1 MGTLSLTQLRVAG
14 ISVCIQGS
22 LASHALPSGGSP
34 SRWQILTV
42 TSRALCVTESGVNI
56 SSGSPGEKP
65 CGSLSPQPPLPS
77 DGPGAHNDVSSP
89 DLKVYMF
96 NCVLHFFLL
105 GCLVRK
111 STESRLNPNSC
122 FPAPAAFP
130 APPPHPPTPILTK
143 LLSYCSG
150 QIAANHS
157 LSLTFHIQ
165 FTCQSSHFCLQIN
178 PLLTPFYAHF
188 EHGTTGQS
196 SGAQIGLAEALPLPG
211 LAWVLA
217 VVFLLVS
224 CFQPS
229 ESLLQILTE

>member
-56 SSGSPGEKP
+56 SSGRPGEKP

-130 APPPHPPTPILTK
+130 APPHHPPAPILTK
-143 LLSYCSG
+143 LLSLLRPDS
-150 QIAANHS
+150 
-157 LSLTFHIQ
+157 
-165 FTCQSSHFCLQIN
+165 CQSFSFSHISY
-178 PLLTPFYAHF
+178 PVH
-188 EHGTTGQS
+188 
-196 SGAQIGLAEALPLPG
+196 LPI
-211 LAWVLA
+211 
-217 VVFLLVS
+217 
-224 CFQPS
+224 Q
-229 ESLLQILTE
+229 SLLPSNKSPTDPFLCPFRTWHNWSKQWGPNRTGRGSAPPWSCLGLGCGLPAGLLLPTF